1 MIAVDTNVLVGA
13 IQTFDP
19 PLRATARRAV
29 KSLYR
34 QGEQLVCFPQNLVEF
49 WNASTRPASGNG
61 LGFSPEQAARY
72 VDRFQTLLR
81 LLPETPELFVT
92 WPTLVLQHRVSGIQV
107 HDTRIVAAMT
117 VHRVNPLLSFD
128 LDDFK
133 RFTGIRVVHPA
144 GMN

>member
-19 PLRATARRAV
+19 TLRATARRAV

-34 QGEQLVCFPQNLVEF
+34 AGEELLCFPQNLVEF
-49 WNASTRPASGNG
+49 WNASTRPATGNG

-72 VDRFQTLLR
+72 LDRFQTILR
-81 LLPETPELFVT
+81 ILPETPEIFPT
-92 WPTLVLQHRVSGIQV
+92 WRKLVLQHRVSGIKV
-107 HDTRIVAAMT
+107 HDARIVAAMS
-117 VHRVNPLLSFD
+117 VHQVPKILTFD

-133 RFTGIRVVHPA
+133 RYENITVVHP
-144 GMN
+144 NSF

>member
-13 IQTFDP
+13 IQTFDQE
-19 PLRATARRAV
+19 LRATARRAV

-49 WNASTRPASGNG
+49 WNASTRPANANG

-81 LLPETPELFVT
+81 LLHETPEIFPT
-92 WPTLVLQHRVSGIQV
+92 WRRLVLDHRVSGIQV
-107 HDTRIVAAMT
+107 HDARIVAAMT
-117 VHRVNPLLSFD
+117 VHHVTKILSFD

-133 RFTGIRVVHPA
+133 CYAGIRVLHPEDVK
-144 GMN
+144 

>member
-19 PLRATARRAV
+19 QLRAAARHAV

-34 QGEQLVCFPQNLVEF
+34 QGEQLLCFSQNLVEF
-49 WNASTRPASGNG
+49 WNASTRPANANG
-61 LGFSPEQAARY
+61 LGFAPEQAARY

-81 LLPETPELFVT
+81 LLPETPEIFPT
-92 WPTLVLQHRVSGIQV
+92 WRKLVLDHRVSGIQV
-107 HDTRIVAAMT
+107 HDARIVAAMM
-117 VHRVNPLLSFD
+117 VHQVDQILSFD

-133 RFTGIRVVHPA
+133 RYKGITVVHP
-144 GMN
+144 MDVK

>member
-19 PLRATARRAV
+19 QLRLAARRAV

-49 WNASTRPASGNG
+49 WNASTRPASRNG
-61 LGFSPEQAARY
+61 LGFSPEQAARC

-81 LLPETPELFVT
+81 LLPETPEIFPTWRKFV
-92 WPTLVLQHRVSGIQV
+92 LEHRVSGIQV
-107 HDTRIVAAMT
+107 HDARIVAAMS
-117 VHRVNPLLSFD
+117 VHQVSTILSFD
-128 LDDFK
+128 LADFK
-133 RFTGIRVVHPA
+133 RYTAITVVHPA
-144 GMN
+144 DVK

>member
-19 PLRATARRAV
+19 QLRAAARRAV
-29 KSLYR
+29 KTLYR
-34 QGEQLVCFPQNLVEF
+34 QGEQLLCFPQNLVEF

-81 LLPETPELFVT
+81 LLPETPDIFPT
-92 WPTLVLQHRVSGIQV
+92 WRKLVLDHRVSGIQV
-107 HDTRIVAAMT
+107 HDARIVAAMM
-117 VHRVNPLLSFD
+117 VQ
-128 LDDFK
+128 
-133 RFTGIRVVHPA
+133 
-144 GMN
+144 